1 MAAEAP
7 IAAQPLE
14 GDATLAHTTF
24 TPIQE
29 QRPSP
34 ASEDQGCANNCL
46 ISTAL
51 AGILCSKKCDVGRVV
66 ADFAFFPPDLRL
78 IVYRPRTMIY
88 DASTS
93 TTGNWTAT
101 RRTRPCDGRTASRGG
116 VPAGCS
122 RRSVGRGRRAFI
134 LLDLGQMLVYSTYT
148 RTRRTAARCCRPMRP
163 FLVDW
168 MSMF

>member
-24 TPIQE
+24 TPVHE
-29 QRPSP
+29 QRASP

-66 ADFAFFPPDLRL
+66 ADFAFFPPDPPTYSVP
-78 IVYRPRTMIY
+78 I
-88 DASTS
+88 S
-93 TTGNWTAT
+93 
-101 RRTRPCDGRTASRGG
+101 ASRR
-116 VPAGCS
+116 VEAPS
-122 RRSVGRGRRAFI
+122 
-134 LLDLGQMLVYSTYT
+134 LH
-148 RTRRTAARCCRPMRP
+148 
-163 FLVDW
+163 
-168 MSMF
+168 